1 MKLGSSRGMD
11 TKRPRGSERS
21 KPCHQ
26 LRLTRRSLP
35 PYPWPPE
42 QAQPGVSKPCRT
54 TLAHYLATGHAE
66 GRGTAAGPMG
76 EAVDLSLV
84 HLTSEDIAAMVA
96 YLRTA
101 PPIANPN
108 LPAPKPSDAIAAQA
122 PGASG

>member
-54 TLAHYLATGHAE
+54 TLK
-66 GRGTAAGPMG
+66 AAGRVYLTVPG
-76 EAVDLSLV
+76 CAERTLRHIDDTIQGPRRSVVENELAACRRAVVLPCCAER
-84 HLTSEDIAAMVA
+84 HGAVA
-96 YLRTA
+96 H
-101 PPIANPN
+101 
-108 LPAPKPSDAIAAQA
+108 
-122 PGASG
+122 